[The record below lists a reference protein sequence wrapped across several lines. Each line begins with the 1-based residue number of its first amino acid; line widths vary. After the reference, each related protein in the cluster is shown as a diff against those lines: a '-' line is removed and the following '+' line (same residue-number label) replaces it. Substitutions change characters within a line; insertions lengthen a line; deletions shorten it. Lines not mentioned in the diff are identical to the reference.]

1 MSVPEDVIMRQ
12 AKSWRLLVIILAL
25 SAALHAQTGGISGS
39 VTDPSGAAL
48 QNVRITARNI
58 GTNAVR
64 VVASSD
70 VGSYS
75 ITNLPPGAY
84 EVTFESAGFKILSQS
99 SEHLNAVCSKGSL
112 LVHSPDEEHSSEQQ

>member
-12 AKSWRLLVIILAL
+12 AKSWRLLVIIILAL

-84 EVTFESAGFKILSQS
+84 EVTFESAGFKILKFSHVVVTVA
-99 SEHLNAVCSKGSL
+99 EVVPL
-112 LVHSPDEEHSSEQQ
+112 